1 MWQKQN
7 GPVTNRSCKGQLSS
21 VQRILACSKGPWLV
35 GQHHGPRMHACHML
49 IVWQMRGLRFKSA
62 IGQRTLLHL

>member
-1 MWQKQN
+1 MSQKQN

-35 GQHHGPRMHACHML
+35 GQHHGPRMHAIGNLCASFSWKKEV
-49 IVWQMRGLRFKSA
+49 IVRSS
-62 IGQRTLLHL
+62 